1 MCAIEFVKDK
11 KSKARFEEKEGFCE
25 RVMAYALQDG
35 LILRQ
40 VEDIIEFALHS
51 SSPRPEVDEMIKIT
65 RAAVTRTEK
74 ELGLL

>member
-40 VEDIIEFALHS
+40 VEDIIEFCPPLIITKA
-51 SSPRPEVDEMIKIT
+51 EVDEMIKIT